1 MKITYPT
8 THDGWLKLGNLIFAK
23 SENLGDEPAI
33 NPADADPKKVGTLAS
48 TAAKKLATGA
58 QLHKDAETSNE
69 AGEKDIT
76 EMESEIRRV
85 AKVLTGR
92 NQKNPKATG
101 VWGFTMDESSGT
113 PPPVPPVAK

>member
-1 MKITYPT
+1 MKIKFPNTQ
-8 THDGWLKLGNLIFAK
+8 DGWLKLGNLIFAK
-23 SENLGDEPAI
+23 SNNLGNEPAI
-33 NPADADPKKVGTLAS
+33 NPADADPKKIGTLAD

-69 AGEKDIT
+69 AGEKDLM

-101 VWGFTMDESSGT
+101 VWGFTMDEST
-113 PPPVPPVAK
+113 PPPAV